1 MLHSALERAVKERLI
16 LRTPTEDCIAPKVQK
31 IEMQILPPEHI
42 KDYLD
47 AAEQRGALPM
57 FYLELVSG
65 LRNGELVALQW
76 SDLDEANCTISVS
89 KQASWDTEGNL
100 ILSQPKTG
108 NSIREVS
115 IPQDAVELLKQE
127 HAKHPDNPWMFP
139 SSRTGEMYH
148 PDSVV
153 NLHKKILKDAGL
165 EHIRF
170 HDLRHT
176 FATLALQ
183 NGVDVKT
190 VSSMLGHYD
199 AGFTLRTY
207 THATRQMQQ
216 KTAEKMGSFMAQIR

>member
-1 MLHSALERAVKERLI
+1 MLHCAFKQAVKERLI
-16 LRTPTEDCIAPKVQK
+16 PRNPTEDCTAPKAQK
-31 IEMQILPPEHI
+31 IEMKILPPEHI
-42 KDYLD
+42 NAYLT
-47 AAEQRGALPM
+47 AAEKRGALPM

-65 LRNGELVALQW
+65 LRKGELVALRW
-76 SDLDEANCTISVS
+76 DDLNTTANTISVS
-89 KQASWDTEGNL
+89 KQYVRNPNGEVALTR
-100 ILSQPKTG
+100 PKTET
-108 NSIREVS
+108 SIRKVS
-115 IPQDAVELLKQE
+115 IPQTAVNLLIEERK
-127 HAKHPDNPWMFP
+127 KHPDSPYMFP
-139 SSRTGEMYH
+139 SSLTGEMYH

-183 NGVDVKT
+183 NGVDAKT

-207 THATRQMQQ
+207 THATRQMQEEA
-216 KTAEKMGSFMAQIR
+216 AEKMENFMEQVM